1 MFRVSSQKGFQKL
14 KKYSTIST
22 LEDASVCPNGPSV
35 LFLRDFPRDYWLLGY
50 IIFEGAHQALSVR
63 KTMADVCSIAVI
75 LIRTKYRAYDHV
87 VIPTNMRN

>member
-35 LFLRDFPRDYWLLGY
+35 LFLWDFPTDYWLLGY
-50 IIFEGAHQALSVR
+50 IFEASGFVSE
-63 KTMADVCSIAVI
+63 KD
-75 LIRTKYRAYDHV
+75 DG
-87 VIPTNMRN
+87 